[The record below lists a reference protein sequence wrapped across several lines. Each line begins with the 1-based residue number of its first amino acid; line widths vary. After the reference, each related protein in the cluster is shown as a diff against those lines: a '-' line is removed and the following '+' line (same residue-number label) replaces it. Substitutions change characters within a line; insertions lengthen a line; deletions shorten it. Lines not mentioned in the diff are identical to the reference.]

1 MAASAETTQR
11 YIYCLEGN
19 WNKHPHS
26 NQSIRPIL
34 DLLFTFSK
42 TKYIY
47 RKCPTKEDFIKGL
60 QAFTQ
65 KRYSN
70 YTVLYIAYHGRKNR
84 IYFGKEHITLKEI
97 ADVLEGKL
105 NGKIVHFGS
114 CSTLNT
120 TEKNITDFI
129 NRTGCSF
136 ISGYKKDVP
145 YIESCAFELLYFNVL
160 FGNVGAEMKTYLSCL
175 HSFALSLLN
184 LQSRFNICMR
194 NVVQFI

>member
-1 MAASAETTQR
+1 MRHMEIMQR
-11 YIYCLEGN
+11 HIYCLEGN

-26 NQSIRPIL
+26 NQSIKPIL

-42 TKYIY
+42 IKYIY
-47 RKCPTKEDFIKGL
+47 RKCSTKEEFIKSL

-70 YTVLYIAYHGRKNR
+70 YTILYIAYHGRKNC
-84 IYFGKEHITLKEI
+84 IYFGNKHITLKEI
-97 ADVLEGKL
+97 ANVLEGKL

-120 TEKNITDFI
+120 TERNITDFI

-136 ISGYKKDVP
+136 ISGYKRDVP
-145 YIESCAFELLYFNVL
+145 YIESSAFELLYFNAL
-160 FGNVGAEMKTYLSCL
+160 NTFRTYTTIKKNIMSKYPTLVDIL
-175 HSFALSLLN
+175 
-184 LQSRFNICMR
+184 RFTI
-194 NVVQFI
+194 F

>member
-1 MAASAETTQR
+1 MARAETKQR

-26 NQSIRPIL
+26 NQSIKPIL

-42 TKYIY
+42 IKYIY
-47 RKCPTKEDFIKGL
+47 RKCSTKEDFIKGL

-84 IYFGKEHITLKEI
+84 IYFGKAFITLKEI

-105 NGKIVHFGS
+105 NGKIVHFES
-114 CSTLNT
+114 CSAINT
-120 TEKNITDFI
+120 TESNITDFI
-129 NRTGCSF
+129 NHTGCPFVSV
-136 ISGYKKDVP
+136 YKKDVP
-145 YIESCAFELLYFNVL
+145 YIESSAFELLYFNVL
-160 FGNVGAEMKTYLSCL
+160 NTYRTYTTIKKNIISKYSTLVDIL
-175 HSFALSLLN
+175 
-184 LQSRFNICMR
+184 RFTI
-194 NVVQFI
+194 F

>member
-1 MAASAETTQR
+1 MARAETTQR

-42 TKYIY
+42 AKYIY
-47 RKCPTKEDFIKGL
+47 RKCPTKEEFIKGL

-84 IYFGKEHITLKEI
+84 IYFGKEYITLKEI

-105 NGKIVHFGS
+105 NGKIVHLGS

-120 TEKNITDFI
+120 TERNITDFI

-136 ISGYKKDVP
+136 VSGYKKDVP
-145 YIESCAFELLYFNVL
+145 YIESSAFELLYFNIL
-160 FGNVGAEMKTYLSCL
+160 NTYRTYTAIKKNINNKCS
-175 HSFALSLLN
+175 ALVDILK
-184 LQSRFNICMR
+184 FT
-194 NVVQFI
+194 VF